1 MEVEKELPIL
11 NVVRTFL
18 NSEQQTQYLEITFD
32 NEDGDHTEFEF
43 NNFTNVF
50 RSLNYKESIST
61 ECVYVSIE
69 NNVMEIKGMPYIV
82 QYCASGD
89 SFDKTKTPFYKKTTV
104 MSENAR
110 GIFDLNLTAS
120 IYDKKETTI
129 PENWDDI
136 RKKYLFKKEFIYENN
151 GISYIADLFKTS
163 DEEFYSLKQS
173 CILKSKQNYG
183 FRLLISKHDKHKEEE
198 VLEYISHML
207 QAIMMSSMILAKSQ
221 QQVVLNDY
229 HKLVKN
235 DVEIKMYNRKSN
247 EIPLIAPKPVT
258 LELKNLVDPREYGSV
273 SILDGYTVTE
283 KADGERILLYV
294 NNVGR
299 AYLINNTY
307 RVQDT
312 GITITSKN
320 GHNSLVDGE
329 YITCNKRTDSS
340 EQNLFA
346 AFDIYYIGGRKVTS
360 LPLIDDKESRYNHL
374 KAFENLIPKNK
385 NAVEFIV
392 KEHKYSDNILSD
404 SKDIL
409 NNKMFPYD
417 VDGLIFTPAKL
428 ALYSYYANNPVQI
441 TDNVKWD
448 RVFKWKPVEQNTID
462 FLIKMGRSLIKNGI
476 KYTEAKLY
484 IGYNA
489 SQWEDIDIATGLKL
503 RYDKSFRSDN
513 KKRNT
518 YIPALFRPEIYY
530 EPGIE
535 IAHIQQTGNGDLRAE
550 NGDRIESNSIVEFR
564 YINDPSIQV
573 SERWKPIRV
582 REDKTRIYSKGILSK
597 TANEKGVA
605 LNIWRSIHSPVT
617 TSMITGNEPIMNYN
631 GINEKLLEADD
642 IYYSRNITRQNLLS
656 VHMINFHNQGI
667 KRMLYEMPK
676 KKGTLLELCCGD
688 GGDMNRWIDSG
699 FSFVLGIDLVKN
711 NIYNPRSGAYVRMMK
726 KMSQFIREKKEQK
739 IENVYFPNFV
749 FATGDCAI
757 PIKNG
762 NAAAVIDDK
771 DSEKLLKEVMN
782 RQSYKEKYMKHIT
795 GKGANGFDAISCMFA
810 IHYFFESENKLDGFL
825 SNVSQNLKKDSI
837 FFCTF
842 MNGERVESELNR
854 NGGDIIDGI
863 KLKTEKEKGM
873 PVWAIIRRFN
883 KDTTSQY
890 GKKIDVYIENTQKL
904 IPEYVISFN
913 LLVEKAKQ
921 HGLVLEKSE
930 MFEETFEKL
939 KSEIPKSEENYTHLH
954 NDIIKLDKDDI
965 QKKFSFFNQWAV
977 FKKM

>member
-11 NVVRTFL
+11 NVIRTFL
-18 NSEQQTQYLEITFD
+18 GANSNETQYLEITFD
-32 NEDGDHTEFEF
+32 NEDGDHSEFEF

-50 RSLNYKESIST
+50 RSLNYKENIST
-61 ECVYVSIE
+61 ECVNVLVE
-69 NNVMEIKGMPYIV
+69 NNVMEIIGIQNIV
-82 QYCASGD
+82 QYCASND
-89 SFDKTKTPFYKKTTV
+89 SFDKTKTPFYKKTTI
-104 MSENAR
+104 MTENAH
-110 GIFDLNLTAS
+110 GVFDLNLTAS
-120 IYDKKETTI
+120 IYNKTETSI
-129 PENWDDI
+129 PENWDEI
-136 RKKYLFKKEFIYENN
+136 RKKYFFKKEFAYDKD
-151 GISYIADLFKTS
+151 GALFIADLFKTS
-163 DEEFYSLKQS
+163 NEEFYSLKQS
-173 CILKSKQNYG
+173 GVLKSKQNYG
-183 FRLLISKHDKHKEEE
+183 FRLIISKHDKQNEESIMRA
-198 VLEYISHML
+198 ISHML
-207 QAIMMSSMILAKSQ
+207 QAITMSSMILAKSQ

-229 HKLVKN
+229 HKLIKN
-235 DVEIKMYNRKSN
+235 DVEIKTYNRKSN
-247 EIPLIAPKPVT
+247 EIPLITPKPVT
-258 LELKNLVDPREYGSV
+258 LELKNMVDPREYGSI
-273 SILDGYTVTE
+273 SILNGYTVTE

-312 GITITSKN
+312 GITITSKS
-320 GHNSLVDGE
+320 GHNSLIDGE
-329 YITCNKRTDSS
+329 YIICDKRTDSS
-340 EQNLFA
+340 DQNLYA
-346 AFDIYYIGGRKVTS
+346 AFDIYYIGGKKVTS
-360 LPLIDDKESRYNHL
+360 LPLMGDNSRYSHL
-374 KAFENLIPKNK
+374 KTFENLIPKTK
-385 NAVEFIV
+385 DVVEFIV

-409 NNKMFPYD
+409 NNKGFPYE
-417 VDGLIFTPAKL
+417 VDGLVFTPAKL

-462 FLIKMGRSLIKNGI
+462 FLIKTGRTLIKNGI

-503 RYDKSFRSDN
+503 RYDKKFRSDN
-513 KKRNT
+513 RNRNT
-518 YIPALFRPEIYY
+518 YVPALFRPEIYY
-530 EPGIE
+530 ESGIE
-535 IAHIQQTGNGDLRAE
+535 IAHIRQKGNGEIRAE
-550 NGDRIESNSIVEFR
+550 NGDRIETNSIVEFR
-564 YINDPSIQV
+564 YINDSSIQV

-617 TSMITGNEPIMNYN
+617 TSMIIGNEPIMNYN
-631 GINEKLLEADD
+631 GINEKLLDADD

-667 KRMLYEMPK
+667 KRMLYDLPK
-676 KKGTLLELCCGD
+676 KKGSLLELCCGD

-699 FSFVLGIDLVKN
+699 YSFVLGVDFVKN

-726 KMSQFIREKKEQK
+726 KMSQFIREKKEQN

-749 FATGDCAI
+749 FATGDCAM
-757 PIKNG
+757 PLKNG

-771 DSEKLLKEVMN
+771 DSEQLLKDVMN
-782 RQSYKEKYMKHIT
+782 RQGYKEKYMKHVT

-810 IHYFFESENKLDGFL
+810 IHYFFESESKLDGFL
-825 SNVSQNLKKDSI
+825 SNVSQNLKKDCI

-842 MNGERVESELNR
+842 MNGDRVESELNK
-854 NGGDIIDGI
+854 NGGDVIDGI

-883 KDTTSQY
+883 KENTSKY

-904 IPEYVISFN
+904 IPEYLISFN

-930 MFEETFEKL
+930 MFEESFEKL
-939 KSEIPKSEENYTHLH
+939 KSEIPESEENYTHIH
-954 NDIIKLDKDDI
+954 HDIVNLDKDEV